1 MNQYITNVNFTR
13 NSLVHIFLL
22 PWSYFPACI
31 WNSYDFDSFGW
42 IPVSGVK
49 RGSFGPEKNSGFSYL
64 LISLK
69 SAAPCFSSHHPGVL
83 LLCPNGHGVRWTTVP
98 RSCVGGLE
106 SEQNPTKATSRC
118 TWASFRDPCQM
129 VVTYK
134 QCGPELYTHILNRWE
149 SAFYNCKFKYFVWKF
164 RTFVWRKVGKDRQK
178 KLTLKKV

>member
-69 SAAPCFSSHHPGVL
+69 SAAPCFSSHHPVFSFCVL
-83 LLCPNGHGVRWTTVP
+83 MDTGYDGQQFHAPV
-98 RSCVGGLE
+98 LE
-106 SEQNPTKATSRC
+106 
-118 TWASFRDPCQM
+118 
-129 VVTYK
+129 V
-134 QCGPELYTHILNRWE
+134 
-149 SAFYNCKFKYFVWKF
+149 
-164 RTFVWRKVGKDRQK
+164 
-178 KLTLKKV
+178 